1 MHTYRLLLDVGN
13 TNTKLGVA
21 KGHLILSSFVLPTQA
36 QDTAD
41 TFGLR
46 VMQIFDHLR
55 LSPRQVQAWVVS
67 SVVPQHNS
75 MIRQAGEKY
84 SNCPVCFVPED
95 VPLPLRN
102 LYANPQEVGADRLVT
117 AYAARQLVSTSGL
130 VVIDFGT
137 ATTLECVQ
145 GLDYLGG
152 LICPGVFSSLG
163 ALAGHTAKLPRISL
177 EHRANGLE
185 IGKST
190 AQSMNQGFLYG
201 FASMIQGL
209 CQQLKEFLAPDITVV
224 ATGGFAGAISPLCSC
239 LDVVREDLL
248 LLGLLL
254 AHQKRED
261 RGQRSEV
268 GDQRSEQRGQK
279 DD

>member
-1 MHTYRLLLDVGN
+1 VHTYRLLLDVGN
-13 TNTKLGVA
+13 TNTKVGVA
-21 KGHLILSSFVLPTQA
+21 KGHLILNSFILPTHA
-36 QDTAD
+36 QETAD

-46 VMQIFDHLR
+46 VMQIFNHLR

-75 MIRQAGEKY
+75 MIRKAGEKY
-84 SNCPVCFVPED
+84 SNCQVYFVPED
-95 VPLPLRN
+95 VPLPLHNR
-102 LYANPQEVGADRLVT
+102 YANPQEVGADRLVT
-117 AYAARQLVSTSGL
+117 AYAARQFVSTPGL

-145 GLDYLGG
+145 DLDYLGG

-177 EHRANGLE
+177 EHSSAGLE
-185 IGKST
+185 IGRST

-201 FASMIQGL
+201 FASMVQGL
-209 CQQLKEFLAPDITVV
+209 CEQLMEFLSSEITVV
-224 ATGGFAGAISPLCSC
+224 ATGGFAGSISPLCSC

-248 LLGLLL
+248 LQGLLM
-254 AHQKRED
+254 AHQKTEE
-261 RGQRSEV
+261 RGQWSEV
-268 GDQRSEQRGQK
+268 SDQKTEE
-279 DD
+279 